1 VPRMNPNRLL
11 AASAVA
17 SFLGLLASGAARADD
32 AAPAKRPPQEKC
44 YGVVKKGQNDCASA
58 SHSCSNEAKADG
70 EPGDW
75 IWVPKGT
82 CEKIVGG
89 SLTEAKK

>member
-1 VPRMNPNRLL
+1 MRSNRLL

-17 SFLGLLASGAARADD
+17 SLLGMIAAASAGADD

-70 EPGDW
+70 DPGDW
-75 IWVPKGT
+75 VWLPKGT

-89 SLTEAKK
+89 SLTAAKK

>member
-1 VPRMNPNRLL
+1 MSSNRVL

-17 SFLGLLASGAARADD
+17 SLLGML
-32 AAPAKRPPQEKC
+32 AAPPAHAEDSGSSKRPPQEKC
-44 YGVVKKGQNDCASA
+44 YGVAKKGQNDCASA

-70 EPGDW
+70 DPGDW
-75 IWVPKGT
+75 LWVPKGT

-89 SLTEAKK
+89 SLSSSKG